1 MRILIA
7 AIIIILGLSNMA
19 LAKDIVIKGF
29 ETPESAFVY
38 NGDYYVSNIGKFG
51 QAGDGSIRVIHD
63 DEIMIQGNLN
73 FKKIAHN
80 YKVSILT
87 TGLNDPKGTWIQNDK
102 LYVADKT
109 MVWEIELKG
118 KERGKKSVYADKFPV
133 QPKFLND
140 LVGDEKGNLYVS
152 DTGEFDKADGYIFKI
167 DTNRKVSVF
176 SDYTQC
182 KDLVDP
188 NGLIFNNVGD
198 LLVVDMHNGKLIEF
212 SADGSN
218 FVVQAEGFN
227 GGDGLAYDKAG
238 NLYISTWGENNSST
252 IHKYD
257 TSGKISVLQKSTKPS
272 ADITVDKERNVLVIP
287 EFYANSIRISHL

>member
-7 AIIIILGLSNMA
+7 SIIILLGVSHMA

-29 ETPESAFVY
+29 ETPESASVY

-51 QAGDGSIRVIHD
+51 QDGDGSIRVV
-63 DEIMIQGNLN
+63 
-73 FKKIAHN
+73 HN
-80 YKVSILT
+80 DKVSILT
-87 TGLNDPKGTWIQNDK
+87 EGLNDPKGTWIQNDK
-102 LYVADKT
+102 LYVADKVI
-109 MVWEIELKG
+109 VWEIELKG
-118 KERGKKSVYADKFPV
+118 KDRGKKSVYADKFPV

-140 LVGDEKGNLYVS
+140 LAGDDKGNLYIS

-176 SDYTQC
+176 SDYTLC

-218 FVVQAEGFN
+218 FVVQAEGFQ

-257 TSGKISVLQKSTKPS
+257 TTGKITVLQKSNTPS

>member
-7 AIIIILGLSNMA
+7 SIIIILGLSNLA
-19 LAKDIVIKGF
+19 LAEDIVIKGF
-29 ETPESAFVY
+29 ETPESISVY

-51 QAGDGSIRVIHD
+51 QDGDG
-63 DEIMIQGNLN
+63 MI
-73 FKKIAHN
+73 KVVHN
-80 YKVSILT
+80 NKVSVFVK
-87 TGLNDPKGTWIQNDK
+87 GLNDPKGGCIVNDK

-109 MVWEIELKG
+109 IVWEIELKG
-118 KERGKKSVYADKFPV
+118 KDRGKKTVYADKFPV

-140 LVGDEKGNLYVS
+140 IVADNKGNLYVS
-152 DTGEFDKADGYIFKI
+152 DTGAFDKVDGYIFKI
-167 DTNRKVSVF
+167 DTNKKVTVF
-176 SDYTQC
+176 SDYMLC

-218 FVVQAEGFN
+218 FVTQAEGFN
-227 GGDGLAYDKAG
+227 GGDGLAYDKVG
-238 NLYISTWGENNSST
+238 DLYISTWGENNTST
-252 IHKYD
+252 IHKYE
-257 TSGKISVLQKSTKPS
+257 TSGKLTVVQKSSKLS

-287 EFYANSIRISHL
+287 EFYANSIRISPL

>member
-1 MRILIA
+1 MRILILS
-7 AIIIILGLSNMA
+7 IIILLGVSHMA

-29 ETPESAFVY
+29 ETPESASVY

-51 QAGDGSIRVIHD
+51 QDGDGSIRVV
-63 DEIMIQGNLN
+63 
-73 FKKIAHN
+73 HN
-80 YKVSILT
+80 DKVSILT
-87 TGLNDPKGTWIQNDK
+87 EGLNDPKGTWVQNDK
-102 LYVADKT
+102 LYVADKVI
-109 MVWEIELKG
+109 VWEIELKG
-118 KERGKKSVYADKFPV
+118 KDRGKKSIYADKFPV

-140 LVGDEKGNLYVS
+140 LVGDDKGNLYVS

-176 SDYTQC
+176 SDYMLC
-182 KDLVDP
+182 KDLIDP

-218 FVVQAEGFN
+218 FVVQAEGFQ
-227 GGDGLAYDKAG
+227 GGDGLAYDKTG

-257 TSGKISVLQKSTKPS
+257 TTGKISVLQKSNKPS

>member
-7 AIIIILGLSNMA
+7 SIIILLGVSHMA

-29 ETPESAFVY
+29 ETPESASVY

-51 QAGDGSIRVIHD
+51 QDSDGSIRVV
-63 DEIMIQGNLN
+63 
-73 FKKIAHN
+73 HN
-80 YKVSILT
+80 DKVSILT
-87 TGLNDPKGTWIQNDK
+87 EGLNDPKGTWIQNDK
-102 LYVADKT
+102 LYVADK
-109 MVWEIELKG
+109 VIIWEIELKG
-118 KERGKKSVYADKFPV
+118 KDRGKKSVYADKFPV

-140 LVGDEKGNLYVS
+140 LVGDDKGNLYVS

-167 DTNRKVSVF
+167 DTNRKVTVF
-176 SDYTQC
+176 SDYMLC

-257 TSGKISVLQKSTKPS
+257 TTGKISVLQKSSKPS

>member
-7 AIIIILGLSNMA
+7 SIIILLGVSHMA

-29 ETPESAFVY
+29 ETPESASVY

-51 QAGDGSIRVIHD
+51 QDSDGSIRVV
-63 DEIMIQGNLN
+63 
-73 FKKIAHN
+73 HN
-80 YKVSILT
+80 DKVSILT
-87 TGLNDPKGTWIQNDK
+87 EGLNDPKGTWIQNDK
-102 LYVADKT
+102 LYVADK
-109 MVWEIELKG
+109 VIIWEIELKG
-118 KERGKKSVYADKFPV
+118 KDRGKKSVYADKFPV

-140 LVGDEKGNLYVS
+140 IVGDAKGNIYVS
-152 DTGEFDKADGYIFKI
+152 ETGEFDKADGYIFKI
-167 DTNRKVSVF
+167 DTNRKVTVF
-176 SDYTQC
+176 SDYMSC

-257 TSGKISVLQKSTKPS
+257 TTGKISVLQKSSKPS